1 MTDTVIA
8 IKDVC
13 KRYEKPTRRDRRAG
27 GVEQAIAVCDLT
39 LNVRRGEVLAL
50 LGPSGCGKSTTLRL
64 VAGLEA
70 PDAGQIWMEGRQVAG
85 RGAWVPPETRRVGLV
100 FQDYALFPHL
110 TVARNIAFPL
120 NRMPARERN
129 ARIIEMLTLVG
140 LSGYENRYPHQLS
153 GGQQQ
158 RVALA
163 RALAPNPSV
172 VLLDEPFS
180 SLDADSRI
188 AVREQVRAI
197 LKEVGATVIFVTHD
211 QEEALY
217 MGDRVAVMNA
227 GQLEQVGTPEEL
239 FEEPATRFVAEF
251 LGLPSFLPALVTDD
265 GIETEIGFQSQPL
278 QAPPGTAI
286 EVLVRPDDLTLRA
299 DPSGDARVLRSQFR
313 GMDYLYDVALPSG
326 RVVRCLGAH
335 TARYEPG
342 TPVCVTLS
350 PGHKLACFR
359 DKDERCDLC
368 ARLTGN
374 VECAVLSAE
383 AVAG

>member
-1 MTDTVIA
+1 MTDTVIS

-13 KRYEKPTRRDRRAG
+13 KRYEKPARRGRHAG
-27 GVEQAIAVCDLT
+27 AIEKAIAVCDLNF
-39 LNVRRGEVLAL
+39 NVRRGEVMAL

-64 VAGLEA
+64 VAGLEI
-70 PDAGQIWMEGRQVAG
+70 PDAGQIGVDGQQVAG
-85 RGAWVPPETRRVGLV
+85 RGAWVPPEARRVGLV

-110 TVARNIAFPL
+110 TVAKNVAFPL
-120 NRMPARERN
+120 NRVPVRERN
-129 ARIIEMLTLVG
+129 DRVAEMLALVG
-140 LSGYENRYPHQLS
+140 LSGYEHRYPHQLS

-163 RALAPNPSV
+163 RALAPRPSV

-180 SLDADSRI
+180 SLDADSR
-188 AVREQVRAI
+188 ADVREQVRAI

-227 GQLEQVGTPEEL
+227 GRLEQVGTPEEL
-239 FEEPATRFVAEF
+239 FAEPATRFVAEF
-251 LGLPSFLPALVTDD
+251 LGLPSFLPALVTHE
-265 GIETEIGFQSQPL
+265 GIETEIGFQAQPL

-299 DPSGDARVLRSQFR
+299 DPAGNARVLRSQFR
-313 GMDYLYDVALPSG
+313 GMDYLYDVSLPSG

-335 TARYEPG
+335 TARYAPG
-342 TPVCVTLS
+342 TPVYVTLT
-350 PGHKLACFR
+350 PGHDLACFR
-359 DKDERCDLC
+359 DRDERCDLC
-368 ARLTGN
+368 TRLTGN

-383 AVAG
+383 AAAG